1 MNGHKCTIVFSTSGS
16 DHQLYLIC
24 DNELPDQFK
33 VAQQRLQSSEEG
45 QREGE
50 GRTEEGGGRSK
61 EQERENNCKI
71 IKEDTL
77 DTVNRG

>member
-1 MNGHKCTIVFSTSGS
+1 MGYVLRSEWTVFSTRSS
-16 DHQLYLIC
+16 DHQSHLIC

-45 QREGE
+45 RREGE

-61 EQERENNCKI
+61 EQERKNNCKT
-71 IKEDTL
+71 IKVDTL
-77 DTVNRG
+77 IIS